1 MSELITFFIEN
12 YGTLAIF
19 FLMFFNGLIGM
30 PPSELILS
38 LAGIIA
44 YTSGI
49 NFFYILLMGTIGNV
63 IGTYIVY
70 FIGSWIGYQW
80 LIDFRSRLLLKNK
93 SKLIVK
99 LIPNESTFIF
109 LTTKFNNNEAKWI
122 GIFRCV
128 PVIRSIIS
136 LPAGMI
142 KMPHHIFASYTF
154 SGMFIWALLWQTLGY
169 YFGHSL
175 KFESYKSIIS
185 LSLILILV
193 ILLFIFKNKMKH
205 YVQVLTKR
213 KQ

>member
-1 MSELITFFIEN
+1 MLEFVNFFIEN
-12 YGTLAIF
+12 YGAIAIF
-19 FLMFFNGLIGM
+19 ILMFFNGLIGM

-44 YTSGI
+44 YVSGI
-49 NFFYILLMGTIGNV
+49 NFFYILLIGTIGNV

-70 FIGSWIGYQW
+70 FVGTWIGYQW
-80 LIDFRSRLLLKNK
+80 LLDFRTKLISKNK
-93 SKLIVK
+93 YKLLVK
-99 LIPNESTFIF
+99 LIPDENTFIF
-109 LTTKFNNNEAKWI
+109 LTEKFKANDAKWI

-142 KMPHHIFASYTF
+142 KMPHRIYATYTF
-154 SGMFIWALLWQTLGY
+154 SGMFVWAILWQSLGY

-175 KFESYKSIIS
+175 KFESYKSIVYLI
-185 LSLILILV
+185 LLLILI

-205 YVQVLTKR
+205 YLQVLTKS
-213 KQ
+213 K